1 MIVPSDIIQDDIVKL
16 LVNEDELEDEMFAV
30 VGMNTG
36 LTLGVQYL
44 NPTELI
50 YKSACVYHLE
60 DGDLNPAPY
69 ESVMEHYP
77 SGTTFRDLEM
87 QSLGDRMYAY
97 LSEIDIEDSDS
108 DIYDE
113 GESDSEMNDFIVPDN
128 EVDGEVIPP
137 ANHASI
143 DREWN
148 EWKPTSSGARSFKE
162 TVDAI
167 ERMAKMHADNL
178 SFTA

>member
-16 LVNEDELEDEMFAV
+16 LVNENDMEDEMLAV

-36 LTLGVQYL
+36 LTLGVKYL

-50 YKSACVYHLE
+50 YKSACVYQLE

-69 ESVMEHYP
+69 ESLMEHHP
-77 SGTTFRDLEM
+77 SGTTFKDLEM
-87 QSLGDRMYAY
+87 KSLGNGMFAY

-108 DIYDE
+108 EIYDDD
-113 GESDSEMNDFIVPDN
+113 ESDSEMDGFIVSDN
-128 EVDGEVIPP
+128 EIDGEVIPP
-137 ANHASI
+137 PNQASI

-148 EWKPTSSGARSFKE
+148 EWTPSSPGARSFKE
-162 TVDAI
+162 RVDAMKQWPNCKPI
-167 ERMAKMHADNL
+167 
-178 SFTA
+178 T